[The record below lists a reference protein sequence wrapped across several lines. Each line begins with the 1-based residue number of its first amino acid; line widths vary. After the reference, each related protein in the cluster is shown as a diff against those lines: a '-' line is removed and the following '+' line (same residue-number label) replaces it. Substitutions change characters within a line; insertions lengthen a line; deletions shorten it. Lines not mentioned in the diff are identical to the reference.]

1 MTTGLNESHT
11 VRIADR
17 LLDKRDLKARTSL
30 DISTI
35 YRKMKAGTFPQPVRI
50 GRRRVAWRES
60 DVAEWQHNLEVG
72 TRFPSE
78 ALVSRY
84 QRLREKPHRTEP
96 GGRDHPNRSAQH
108 REGARRGSSPRH
120 QTAPLRK

>member
-1 MTTGLNESHT
+1 MTTGLNEPHAG
-11 VRIADR
+11 RIADR
-17 LLDKRDLKARTSL
+17 LLDKRALKERTSF

-78 ALVSRY
+78 ALASRY
-84 QRLREKPHRTEP
+84 QRLRETPHRTEQS
-96 GGRDHPNRSAQH
+96 GREPRNRSTLQ
-108 REGARRGSSPRH
+108 REGARRGSPQRH
-120 QTAPLRK
+120 QMAPLRK

>member
-11 VRIADR
+11 VRVADR
-17 LLDKRDLKARTSL
+17 LLDKRDLKERMSL

-50 GRRRVAWRES
+50 GRRHVAWRES
-60 DVAEWQHNLEVG
+60 DVAEWQRNLEVG

-78 ALVSRY
+78 ALAAQYR
-84 QRLREKPHRTEP
+84 RLRERTRRTEP
-96 GGRDHPNRSAQH
+96 DRRENRDRATAQ
-108 REGARRGSSPRH
+108 RQAGRRGSSAR
-120 QTAPLRK
+120 